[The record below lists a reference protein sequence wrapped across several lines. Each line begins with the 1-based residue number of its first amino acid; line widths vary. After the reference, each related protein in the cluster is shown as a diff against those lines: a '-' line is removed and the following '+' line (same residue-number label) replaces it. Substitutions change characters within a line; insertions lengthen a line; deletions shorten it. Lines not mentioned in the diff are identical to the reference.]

1 MLQDGWSYEQWRSQ
15 FGAQMTAGIAWCQLK
30 LEKDTKL
37 ARYTLGQITEAQV
50 KDMEDEFWN
59 DLLFK
64 IDEEIQN
71 LEQMAAPNE
80 AEFNLL
86 KRIDSEPKNLDL

>member
-1 MLQDGWSYEQWRSQ
+1 
-15 FGAQMTAGIAWCQLK
+15 
-30 LEKDTKL
+30 
-37 ARYTLGQITEAQV
+37 
-50 KDMEDEFWN
+50 MEDEFWN